1 MARFG
6 QGFIQALTNPSYQQ
20 GLFTAAQGP
29 GIALGEAAEKEQ
41 KQKMLQQFMQGS
53 PVQQGRLLQQEGVRT
68 GNLQLA
74 VQGKQIEESALKDGV
89 KQGIDAI
96 KARMLKLPEGEL
108 EAAQA
113 NLEKYV
119 ASVGGNVLDV
129 SNVATEI
136 KELRR
141 QQELDNFT
149 FEQKKKERDEQ
160 AVIDTFFSVPIENR
174 EKFLEGAANKGFGD
188 IAAKLEQRELERQ
201 VEQSK
206 LQSALTDRTRTVDVT
221 GLESRIQALPQ
232 TQTKTDLLARVG
244 DIKKRIPNFEEGK
257 TFNPGERNTLLKEL
271 DAINNDIARFAA
283 GQDQAELIAER
294 QVENDIRSMRS
305 RAANFK
311 PLKDSIVAKAKE
323 LEKEDG
329 TDMLGFGTSY
339 KDFLVAA
346 EQALIQERK
355 DQTEAIIK
363 DMQQG
368 GSEKTKEFTEE
379 QETLIADNMK
389 QYGRSRAETI
399 TALQSKGKL

>member
-20 GLFTAAQGP
+20 GLFTAAQNVGAAP
-29 GIALGEAAEKEQ
+29 GVAAEEEQ
-41 KQKMLQQFMQGS
+41 KQKMLQEFMQGS

-68 GNLQLA
+68 NNLELA
-74 VQGKQIEESALKDGV
+74 AQGKQIEEGALKEGV

-96 KARMLKLPEGEL
+96 KARMLKLPESEL
-108 EAAQA
+108 ETAQA

-119 ASVGGNVLDV
+119 ASVGGNVLEV

-160 AVIDTFFSVPIENR
+160 IVIDTFFSVPVENR

-206 LQSALTDRTRTVDVT
+206 LQSALTDRTKPVDVKSF
-221 GLESRIQALPQ
+221 ESRIKALPES
-232 TQTKTDLLARVG
+232 QTKADLLARVAE
-244 DIKKRIPNFEEGK
+244 IKGRIPDFEKGK
-257 TFNPGERNTLLKEL
+257 TFNPGERKTLLKEL

-283 GQDQAELIAER
+283 GQDQAQLISER
-294 QVENDIRSMRS
+294 QLDNDIRTMRS
-305 RAANFK
+305 RAANYK
-311 PLKDSIVAKAKE
+311 PTNAEIEAEARKLKKDEGSWQR
-323 LEKEDG
+323 
-329 TDMLGFGTSY
+329 SY
-339 KDFLVAA
+339 RSFESEAR
-346 EQALIQERK
+346 ESLIQERK

-368 GSEKTKEFTEE
+368 VSVKTESFTAEE
-379 QETLIADNMK
+379 ETLIEANMK
-389 QYGRSRAETI
+389 EYGRSREATI
-399 TALQSKGKL
+399 TALQTKGKL